1 MKKCYLCHLL
11 AFTFSLTSFILYA
24 QPDSLYF
31 KKEEVKTDTVKWK
44 TANEMGLYLNQ
55 VSFSNWNAGGTN
67 SISAILSGSSSANY
81 KTDLVFWN
89 SSVTARYGINK
100 QEGESVRKTEDV
112 LNLISNFGFQ
122 KNENSNWFYSAR
134 FSFNTQFAN
143 GFNYPDTDN
152 PISKFLAPGYLFFGA
167 GIEYG
172 KNIERLSLYLSPLTS
187 KTTFVLDTDLANSGA
202 FGVNPAILDA
212 DGNIIKPGDKVR
224 GELGILITNQF
235 NEKLF
240 ENIEMNSLMRVYTDY
255 LNSFGNVDIDWEVTF
270 DFTVNKYVK
279 ALLGSHLR
287 YDNDIKTQIERDEMT
302 NVETVISGA
311 KLQWKQ
317 LLGVGVVVD
326 LNGLSQQSSV
336 N

>member
-1 MKKCYLCHLL
+1 MKKCHLCHILVYAL
-11 AFTFSLTSFILYA
+11 SFTSFTLFA

-31 KKEEVKTDTVKWK
+31 KKEVKTDTIKWK
-44 TANEMGLYLNQ
+44 TSNEMGLYLNQ

-100 QEGESVRKTEDV
+100 QEGENVRKTEDV

-143 GFNYPDTDN
+143 GFNYPDTDT

-212 DGNIIKPGDKVR
+212 EGNIIKPGDKVR

-302 NVETVISGA
+302 NIETVISGA